1 MRLSTFSALR
11 RDLEH
16 ESSLKSNGNEA
27 LNDDFLIFLSLLRKL
42 WKYYNFEKISYA
54 THCFIAS

>member
-16 ESSLKSNGNEA
+16 WEYAEWICTYTENTRNARNVEYLDE
-27 LNDDFLIFLSLLRKL
+27 
-42 WKYYNFEKISYA
+42 FETKI
-54 THCFIAS
+54 